1 MKDSLS
7 DGRVSG
13 KAEDEEAYSVTNCII
28 KKLQSLLFCGRNVV
42 EVNKWK
48 KLRKQEKEKK

>member
-28 KKLQSLLFCGRNVV
+28 KELQSLLFCGRNVV